1 MVFERKFSNI
11 AELKNEPLY
20 KKLENDI
27 HTNKAS
33 EKVFPAIRKN
43 EIHFY
48 YKGGRLFKYSGRSFK
63 THLKYAFVCDDKET
77 NRDVTT
83 SVLKCIEV
91 ADFTNGYKRIKERC
105 ALYNKG
111 LESLFVSKL
120 FQKYSYVT
128 SSENIVL
135 LDIEAALTTSER
147 ADMVLYDRNNQRIK
161 FVEAK
166 LFSNGEL
173 RSSKQSETVPNEE
186 TTVKKET
193 AKSVI
198 DQIERYEDTIT
209 KNENDIKKAYKNY
222 IDIVN
227 ELFGLKIPNDKIKIS
242 KKAGLIFFDFNG
254 NDVNSKAV
262 ENKKKELSSPEN
274 KYKIDE
280 RNIYAVGD
288 TNDASLGQLFLY
300 DLQEEEKTNTLCPNL
315 I

>member
-1 MVFERKFSNI
+1 
-11 AELKNEPLY
+11 
-20 KKLENDI
+20 
-27 HTNKAS
+27 
-33 EKVFPAIRKN
+33 
-43 EIHFY
+43 
-48 YKGGRLFKYSGRSFK
+48 
-63 THLKYAFVCDDKET
+63 
-77 NRDVTT
+77 
-83 SVLKCIEV
+83 
-91 ADFTNGYKRIKERC
+91 
-105 ALYNKG
+105 
-111 LESLFVSKL
+111 
-120 FQKYSYVT
+120 
-128 SSENIVL
+128 
-135 LDIEAALTTSER
+135 
-147 ADMVLYDRNNQRIK
+147 MVLYDRNNQRIK

-173 RSSKQSETVPNEE
+173 RSSKQSEAVPNEE

-300 DLQEEEKTNTLCPNL
+300 DIQEEEKTNTLCPNL